1 MPRTKIT
8 TDELHALLER
18 EFRDSAAGLCP
29 KCRVPKPVF
38 MASASG
44 ASNWRVAAMDECGN
58 LCHTIF
64 QDVVVKIAGQY
75 DVKI

>member
-1 MPRTKIT
+1 MSRQKIT

-18 EFRDSAAGLCP
+18 EFRNSAADLCL

-44 ASNWRVAAMDECGN
+44 ASNWRVAAMDECGA

-75 DVKI
+75 DLKV